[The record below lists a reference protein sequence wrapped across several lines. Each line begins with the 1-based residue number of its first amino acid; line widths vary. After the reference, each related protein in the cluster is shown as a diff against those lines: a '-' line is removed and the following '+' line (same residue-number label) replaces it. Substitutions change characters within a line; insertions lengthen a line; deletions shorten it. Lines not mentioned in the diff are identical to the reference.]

1 MWNPTSLVVRFW
13 SLNGVAGDLAAE
25 AGHDPGRIRLFNAVR
40 AVGASLVAA
49 VILYQ
54 FALQFRNPIALAAPG
69 FLISFLWVLLARET
83 TFLGQVEMLLASS
96 ATIAST
102 VIIGAYLK
110 DCPSWFGAI
119 YLCAGLFLG
128 MLVQDCVRRAL
139 GITIMWFVVTCV
151 ELYFSPPITAISFQM
166 ESVAI
171 GVAVTFIICILFF
184 PHSPDRVLRSAL
196 RDFQW
201 NSTLIR
207 NSTLSGSSRVDV
219 RKKASQRACDR
230 LGRSIEVVEN
240 VLSGNRT
247 PQSDSFFHALARAHA
262 VCCYLANPETQISAV
277 TRDSAVHE
285 HGSTAR
291 LCGKVSAR
299 IAVLDAS
306 LSTLRTIAEKI
317 EIRPIALTAKKP
329 FSIKSLAWRPS
340 IQVTAAVTTALLLAE
355 LLVPGRWYWAV
366 VTANAVLARSNAT
379 TLHRCFLRLVGTVT
393 GLAIG
398 LLGGWLLGGNLVL
411 ACVAMFSVIFAL
423 HFYIPA
429 NYGIGVFFATIFVGL
444 LYGSLGF
451 SETQILLT
459 RLEETGIGVLA
470 AILVSIALFPAR
482 ELSAA
487 SLAERAVLIALME
500 VVDALANDSNQS
512 LSNTYQRLR
521 ALDQRFI
528 EARLALR
535 PIITLEGLIGR
546 RVAYERWIHLE
557 DCRSWLKIVLH
568 DLDVDSSKPGETP
581 THLRSLAS
589 MLEGMVNGTY
599 VSGGG
604 RTQLLPY
611 YGASEDATARVA
623 AALDRYWAANHRQS

>member
-1 MWNPTSLVVRFW
+1 MWNPTSLVVRFL

-25 AGHDPGRIRLFNAVR
+25 VGHDPGRIRLFNAVR

-96 ATIAST
+96 TTIAST
-102 VIIGAYLK
+102 VIIGPYLK
-110 DCPSWFGAI
+110 DYPSWFGAI

-151 ELYFSPPITAISFQM
+151 ELYLRPPITAISFQM
-166 ESVAI
+166 VSVAI
-171 GVAVTFIICILFF
+171 DAAVTFVICILFF
-184 PHSPDRVLRSAL
+184 PHSPNRILRSAL
-196 RDFQW
+196 LDFQW
-201 NSTLIR
+201 NSNLIR
-207 NSTLSGSSRVDV
+207 NSALNGSSRVDV
-219 RKKASQRACDR
+219 RKKANQRACDR
-230 LGRSIEVVEN
+230 LGRSIAVVEN
-240 VLSGNRT
+240 VLSGHRT
-247 PQSDSFFHALARAHA
+247 PQSDSFFHSLTRAHA
-262 VCCYLANPETQISAV
+262 VCCYLANPEAQISTA

-285 HGSTAR
+285 HGSAAR
-291 LCGKVSAR
+291 LCERMSTR

-317 EIRPIALTAKKP
+317 EIRPTALIAKKP
-329 FSIKSLAWRPS
+329 ISIKSLAWRPS

-366 VTANAVLARSNAT
+366 VTANAVLARSNTT

-398 LLGGWLLGGNLVL
+398 LLAGWLIGGNLVV
-411 ACVAMFSVIFAL
+411 ACVAMFAVIFAL
-423 HFYIPA
+423 HFCIPT

-444 LYGSLGF
+444 LYASLGF

-470 AILVSIALFPAR
+470 AILVSIVLFPAR
-482 ELSAA
+482 ELSEA

-512 LSNTYQRLR
+512 LSNTYQRFR
-521 ALDQRFI
+521 ALDQRLI
-528 EARLALR
+528 EAKLALR
-535 PIITLEGLIGR
+535 PVITLEGLIGR

-557 DCRSWLKIVLH
+557 DCRSWLRIALH
-568 DLDVDSSKPGETP
+568 DLDLDSSKPAKTP

-589 MLEGMVNGTY
+589 MLEGMVEGTF
-599 VSGGG
+599 VPGGG
-604 RTQLLPY
+604 WTQPLPY